1 MTAMLYNVLVQINL
15 ERVADVI
22 KMYIILDLKD
32 RFRSEKNENL
42 IFVP

>member
-1 MTAMLYNVLVQINL
+1 MTAMLYNVLVQIDL

-22 KMYIILDLKD
+22 MMYTILDLRVD
-32 RFRSEKNENL
+32 FAANKNRVS